1 MKGNS
6 ESLFVFNVFVQ
17 SIKTT
22 NKSNLAPCCTF
33 FSSFVC
39 ICTSLMISIE
49 CSKTLGYHKLS
60 FDSYHSMN
68 MENKLKQA
76 GSVCMP
82 NTITVNQY
90 TCIYTKMKHV
100 LNTTGDFDSDETK
113 KNQVLFLSQLVT

>member
-1 MKGNS
+1 
-6 ESLFVFNVFVQ
+6 
-17 SIKTT
+17 
-22 NKSNLAPCCTF
+22 
-33 FSSFVC
+33 
-39 ICTSLMISIE
+39 MISIE

-90 TCIYTKMKHV
+90 TYIYIYIYTKMKHV
-100 LNTTGDFDSDETK
+100 LNTTGDFYSDETK
-113 KNQVLFLSQLVT
+113 KNQVLFLSLN